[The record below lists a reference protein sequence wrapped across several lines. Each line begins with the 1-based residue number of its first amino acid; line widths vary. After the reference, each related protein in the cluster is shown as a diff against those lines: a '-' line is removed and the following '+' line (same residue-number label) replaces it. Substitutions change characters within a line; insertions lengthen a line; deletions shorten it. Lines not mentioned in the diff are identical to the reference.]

1 MTELPSCPIDLARLA
16 TIAQASQR
24 APTDIVSDFLR
35 STDKDAAVLHE
46 LVRQSEFLQVGQQ
59 AHRIKGA
66 CLMLGAH
73 ELSEACSL
81 LALAS
86 RGGDE
91 AAAVNALRFFD
102 LHMQLL
108 VDSLRLHLEIAD
120 PPSPPIATDM
130 PLLACEGIR
139 FLVVEDHEFQ
149 RKLIGTLLTR
159 LGAQDV
165 HCVADGSTA
174 MSALADGS
182 RPVDIAVLD
191 LAMPGIDGMEL
202 MRALCAAGNSTAL
215 IVNSALSP
223 SLLASL
229 IQVAK
234 SYKLNLL
241 GVVSKPLTPKL
252 LAPLLALYRGQHPLP
267 LETA

>member
-1 MTELPSCPIDLARLA
+1 
-16 TIAQASQR
+16 
-24 APTDIVSDFLR
+24 
-35 STDKDAAVLHE
+35 
-46 LVRQSEFLQVGQQ
+46 
-59 AHRIKGA
+59 
-66 CLMLGAH
+66 
-73 ELSEACSL
+73 
-81 LALAS
+81 
-86 RGGDE
+86 
-91 AAAVNALRFFD
+91 
-102 LHMQLL
+102 
-108 VDSLRLHLEIAD
+108 
-120 PPSPPIATDM
+120 
-130 PLLACEGIR
+130 
-139 FLVVEDHEFQ
+139 
-149 RKLIGTLLTR
+149 
-159 LGAQDV
+159 
-165 HCVADGSTA
+165 